1 MPGDHAGLYGLE
13 RRTLNYWGPQFESAT
28 DPDPHDCAT
37 LVRYAERR
45 PVQHREL
52 IATAF
57 RVGGI
62 LLVIPSS
69 IAFAYFGFGAARL
82 HFLTPE
88 VAPEGKTGNQLMD
101 LLLLIARGSAKLIA
115 FFGGTIEWALVVLT
129 VVSFGCLA
137 FAVLLYFT
145 GRGLHASRGVAR
157 AMGILLAILPL
168 LVSFVGITSLRRP
181 VPFAV
186 SSVIFAL
193 SAYVIWALG
202 WRFAG

>member
-1 MPGDHAGLYGLE
+1 
-13 RRTLNYWGPQFESAT
+13 
-28 DPDPHDCAT
+28 
-37 LVRYAERR
+37 
-45 PVQHREL
+45 
-52 IATAF
+52 
-57 RVGGI
+57 VGGI